1 MGETETTRAPAPQ
14 FCLFLPQ
21 MRMELDALVDRAR
34 AAEAAGFY
42 GIALM
47 DHLTPPLADAQPMW
61 EAMTAASWLL
71 ARTERL
77 VVGHLVLCDALR
89 HPAVLAR
96 QAVTLD
102 HASKGRFELG
112 IGSGSV
118 PTELSTFG
126 VGAGDA
132 AARVARL
139 GETLDIVRALW
150 RGEPVDYD
158 GDSFTLSGAQQRPV
172 PLGSIPIVV
181 GGVGPRTLELVRR
194 HADWWNLPMNTAE
207 RLDELRPRA
216 GAARVSVQQ
225 MVALVADESRRAEV
239 TETIQRRYGGTAMA
253 ARVVIGRPEEL
264 VEHFAA
270 LCERQVERFYVWF
283 TDFAPPETLTEFG
296 AQVIAPLCGSPR

>member
-1 MGETETTRAPAPQ
+1 MGEPETTRAPVPQ
-14 FCLFLPQ
+14 FCHFLPQ
-21 MRMELDALVDRAR
+21 MRMDLDALVARAR

-47 DHLTPPLADAQPMW
+47 DHLAPPLAEAQPMW

-71 ARTERL
+71 AHTERL
-77 VVGHLVLCDALR
+77 VVGHLVLCDAFR

-118 PTELSTFG
+118 PAEFSTFG
-126 VGAGDA
+126 VGAGDS

-158 GDSFTLSGAQQRPV
+158 GDSFTLAGAQQRPV
-172 PLGSIPIVV
+172 PLRTIPIVV
-181 GGVGPRTLELVRR
+181 GGVGPRTLELVRQ
-194 HADWWNLPMNTAE
+194 HADWWNLPMHTTE

-216 GAARVSVQQ
+216 GGARVSVQE
-225 MVALVADESRRAEV
+225 MVAPVADESRRSEV

-253 ARVVIGRPEEL
+253 ARVVIGRPDEL
-264 VEHFAA
+264 VGHFAA
-270 LCERQVERFYVWF
+270 LCDRGVERFYVWF
-283 TDFAPPETLTEFG
+283 TDFAPPETLAAFG
-296 AQVIAPLCGSPR
+296 AHVIAPLSGSSR